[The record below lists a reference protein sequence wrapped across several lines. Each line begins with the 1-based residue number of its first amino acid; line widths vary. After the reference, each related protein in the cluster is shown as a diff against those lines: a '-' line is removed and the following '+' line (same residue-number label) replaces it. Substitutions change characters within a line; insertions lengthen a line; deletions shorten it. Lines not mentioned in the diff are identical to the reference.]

1 MLHPHQLKVP
11 MMSTLNENID
21 SPKPPFPGKN
31 RQALAEDS
39 HIAAFF
45 DLDKTILATASA
57 MALSTPLVHAG
68 VMSRWDSLRATIVQ
82 LPYLFTGADDDRM
95 RSMMHALGE
104 LTRGW
109 DPQYVEKIVNS
120 VTSSSIAP
128 LCYRQ
133 ALALI
138 DHHRLLGHHVVIAS
152 ASPMEIVRPI
162 AHHCWTRTRR
172 AGRWDDH
179 SLQPRSRK
187 SRSLQKTRRRTRVGP
202 QRVLRLHRFRF
213 GSAHA

>member
-1 MLHPHQLKVP
+1 MLRPHQSKVP
-11 MMSTLNENID
+11 MMTTHNENID

-57 MALSTPLVHAG
+57 MALSSPLVHAG

-162 AHHCWTRTRR
+162 AH
-172 AGRWDDH
+172 
-179 SLQPRSRK
+179 L
-187 SRSLQKTRRRTRVGP
+187 L
-202 QRVLRLHRFRF
+202 
-213 GSAHA
+213 